1 MLLENNIF
9 YFLRIVFVDFFIFSA
24 NGFQFLFRSC
34 RDNELRY
41 LLTFVQTTLT
51 SLTYGEKEN
60 VFICFLVL
68 ASFEFAC
75 AKAYF
80 LFVISL
86 VKYS

>member
-1 MLLENNIF
+1 MI
-9 YFLRIVFVDFFIFSA
+9 FFIFPA

-68 ASFEFAC
+68 AFFDLSLHVLRPTSC
-75 AKAYF
+75 LLF
-80 LFVISL
+80 LS
-86 VKYS
+86 